1 MRSVKIPD
9 KVFFRGRELAH
20 RWRYAGQT
28 VFDYVSCEM
37 LTPSL
42 FLNGEE
48 GFHADKV
55 NERDPELPMEFH
67 GCYGLYFEDV
77 RRLDRAGSFEQIEV
91 NRLFDESYI
100 GLEEYPEIVLLT
112 PLKIYG
118 RDIVFSLK
126 ERIRFEKEHGLF
138 EQLEPITG
146 AVPGREL
153 LELEFD
159 LPKAETKETDRSAT
173 KKEVHG
179 NAIRYASK
187 RQEVVG
193 AALALLAQYPE
204 MCRDDKQNVRAA
216 KVRKLIEEKALLF
229 WPETG
234 EPPLSS
240 EVIEK
245 LLNSYLKQVR

>member
-9 KVFFRGRELAH
+9 KDFFRGPELAH
-20 RWRYAGQT
+20 RWRCAEQT
-28 VFDYVSCEM
+28 VFDYVICEM

-77 RRLDRAGSFEQIEV
+77 RRLDRVVSIEV

-100 GLEEYPEIVLLT
+100 GLEEYPEIMVIP
-112 PLKIYG
+112 PLQIDDS
-118 RDIVFSLK
+118 DIVFSLK

-159 LPKAETKETDRSAT
+159 LPKAERKERDRSVT

-204 MCRDDKQNVRAA
+204 MCRDDKQNVRAT
-216 KVRKLIEEKALLF
+216 KVRKLIEGKALLF

-240 EVIEK
+240 EVIER
-245 LLNSYLKQVR
+245 LLTSYLKQVR